1 MYIYVYKY
9 VYIFIY
15 IYIYKYI
22 YVQYIASV
30 LNAGKEVE
38 NKNNEDYQNEAPTAL
53 TIEKLANI
61 MTNRIAFLLD
71 IESCSTDHVADY
83 IGSADLLLM
92 WINGMNRDINH
103 LQQNGLHE
111 LQNVMNS
118 NFLFV
123 TDSRTSI
130 PHIRAAL
137 DGVHDIALCRRNGLK
152 ALRSSLDQVTED
164 LGWGAKCAILLHFP
178 KAIRINPNGGAEASN
193 SSLNLAL
200 SSSNSP
206 ATIKSSMRTSLV
218 TSNGHY
224 SSGLEGCSRGERME
238 LKGAFDSLY
247 AHLAEEL
254 SSSSA
259 GGDTALQLSVI
270 DCLGV
275 GITEDDHTMLSRVNI
290 FYALE
295 ELIESALAFN
305 PDDSGIVC
313 KSRSIASTSL
323 SAPSDNKSVHLVTQ
337 ASMKLFILLAL
348 QVATSGEREMSYISS
363 KVLRSSPLKRAFSG
377 PGTLSKSVFDILYT
391 QLSNISTTICKTY
404 AAINRKGGEDSDGTN
419 TLELDTIEVT
429 HEAGIVLTEA
439 LTLLYTVSQ
448 EPACQR
454 LLVRSKWFA
463 LLIDLAIICPI
474 ECRQKALMLLSD
486 LLPLADLK
494 GFELSESELGP
505 CLAAHLGYIVES
517 GEVVVSLIKVLLKLA
532 AEALLDGDDS
542 GVLIRLQSGSVELE
556 PSNVYSRTGLPVA
569 SEAVSLFRYLL
580 KSELWRD
587 VVERELISVL
597 VRVRNSVGSEENFV
611 LLLKEAIAVLSILG
625 GHIDSPY
632 PQCPVIIESNVTDA
646 AAGITATPCGPRFQ
660 SGSVSKFLAN
670 DVLEILTTSSETPS
684 GIVII
689 LVVPLLCF
697 LIICRSLISI
707 IIDIIELMFICCF
720 V

>member
-1 MYIYVYKY
+1 
-9 VYIFIY
+9 
-15 IYIYKYI
+15 
-22 YVQYIASV
+22 
-30 LNAGKEVE
+30 
-38 NKNNEDYQNEAPTAL
+38 
-53 TIEKLANI
+53 

-92 WINGMNRDINH
+92 WINGMNRDANH
-103 LQQNGLHE
+103 LQQNGLQE
-111 LQNVMNS
+111 LQSVMSS

-123 TDSRTSI
+123 TDSRSSV

-137 DGVHDIALCRRNGLK
+137 DAVRDNALCRRNGLK

-178 KAIRINPNGGAEASN
+178 KAIRINLNHVAEAS
-193 SSLNLAL
+193 SSYPNPAT

-206 ATIKSSMRTSLV
+206 AAIKSSNRSSLIN
-218 TSNGHY
+218 SNGHY

-238 LKGAFDSLY
+238 LRGAFDSLY

-259 GGDTALQLSVI
+259 GGDIALQLSVI

-305 PDDSGIVC
+305 PDDGGIVC
-313 KSRSIASTSL
+313 KQKLPSTASSISL
-323 SAPSDNKSVHLVTQ
+323 AAPCDNKSVQLVTQ

-363 KVLRSSPLKRAFSG
+363 KSVRSSPLKRAFSG

-391 QLSNISTTICKTY
+391 QLSNISSTICKSY
-404 AAINRKGGEDSDGTN
+404 AAITRKGDNSNKNDSDSTN
-419 TLELDTIEVT
+419 SNILELDTIEVT
-429 HEAGIVLTEA
+429 HEAGVVLTEA

-463 LLIDLAIICPI
+463 LLIDLAIVCPT
-474 ECRQKALMLLSD
+474 ECRQKALTLLSD
-486 LLPLADLK
+486 LLPLADLE
-494 GFELSESELGP
+494 GFESSGSELGP
-505 CLAAHLGYIVES
+505 CLSTHLGYIVES
-517 GEVVVSLIKVLLKLA
+517 GDVVVSLIKVLLNIA
-532 AEALLDGDDS
+532 AEALIDGDDS
-542 GVLIRLQSGSVELE
+542 GVLIRIQSQSGRDESE
-556 PSNVYSRTGLPVA
+556 PSNIYSRRGLPEA

-597 VRVRNSVGSEENFV
+597 TRVRMMSFKDEKDA

-625 GHIDSPY
+625 GHVDSPY
-632 PQCPVIIESNVTDA
+632 PQCPVIFESNVTD
-646 AAGITATPCGPRFQ
+646 TALGSTAIPPGSRFQ
-660 SGSVSKFLAN
+660 SGSVSKLLAN
-670 DVLEILTTSSETPS
+670 DVLEILTTCSETPP
-684 GIVII
+684 GNTYIVIVVLLCFDIIYQPVIIILDVIVII
-689 LVVPLLCF
+689 LCGWSMYKIFCNSFVMIHLIRHHHQHQRMYWIPLLSF
-697 LIICRSLISI
+697 
-707 IIDIIELMFICCF
+707 
-720 V
+720 

>member
-1 MYIYVYKY
+1 M
-9 VYIFIY
+9 
-15 IYIYKYI
+15 
-22 YVQYIASV
+22 
-30 LNAGKEVE
+30 
-38 NKNNEDYQNEAPTAL
+38 

-92 WINGMNRDINH
+92 WINGVNRDVNH
-103 LQQNGLHE
+103 LQQNGLQE
-111 LQNVMNS
+111 LQSVMSS

-123 TDSRTSI
+123 TDSRTSV

-137 DGVHDIALCRRNGLK
+137 DAVHYNALCRRNGLK

-178 KAIRINPNGGAEASN
+178 KAIRINLNHVAKASPSYPNPAT
-193 SSLNLAL
+193 SSF
-200 SSSNSP
+200 NSP
-206 ATIKSSMRTSLV
+206 AAIKSSNRLSLIN
-218 TSNGHY
+218 SNGHY

-238 LKGAFDSLY
+238 LRGAFDSLY
-247 AHLAEEL
+247 AHLVEEL

-259 GGDTALQLSVI
+259 GWDIALQLSVI

-295 ELIESALAFN
+295 ELIESAFAFN

-313 KSRSIASTSL
+313 KQKLPSTASSTSL
-323 SAPSDNKSVHLVTQ
+323 AAPCDNKSVQLVTQ

-363 KVLRSSPLKRAFSG
+363 KSVRSSPLKRAFSG

-391 QLSNISTTICKTY
+391 QLSNISSAICKSY
-404 AAINRKGGEDSDGTN
+404 AAITRKGDNSNKNDN
-419 TLELDTIEVT
+419 ANSNILELETIEVT
-429 HEAGIVLTEA
+429 HEAGVVLTEA

-463 LLIDLAIICPI
+463 LLIDLAIICPT

-486 LLPLADLK
+486 LLPLADLEEFESS
-494 GFELSESELGP
+494 GFELGP
-505 CLAAHLGYIVES
+505 CLSTHLGYIVES
-517 GEVVVSLIKVLLKLA
+517 GDVVVSLIKVLLNIA
-532 AEALLDGDDS
+532 AEALIDEDDS
-542 GVLIRLQSGSVELE
+542 GVLIRIQSQSGSNESD
-556 PSNVYSRTGLPVA
+556 PSNIFSRRGLPEA
-569 SEAVSLFRYLL
+569 SEAVSLLRYLL

-587 VVERELISVL
+587 AVERELISVL
-597 VRVRNSVGSEENFV
+597 TRVRIMSFKDEKDA

-625 GHIDSPY
+625 GHVDSPY
-632 PQCPVIIESNVTDA
+632 PQCPVIFESNETD
-646 AAGITATPCGPRFQ
+646 TASFSTAIPPGSRFQ
-660 SGSVSKFLAN
+660 SGSVSKLLAN
-670 DVLEILTTSSETPS
+670 DMLEILTTCSE
-684 GIVII
+684 I
-689 LVVPLLCF
+689 LPGMHIL
-697 LIICRSLISI
+697 
-707 IIDIIELMFICCF
+707 
-720 V
+720 